1 MRLTLL
7 KDQVTE
13 TYFMSAVIF
22 VQNWKYIIII
32 IITAQETI
40 PERITKLKNIDRTC
54 HEVTV
59 ACYLF

>member
-32 IITAQETI
+32 II
-40 PERITKLKNIDRTC
+40 
-54 HEVTV
+54 VTH
-59 ACYLF
+59 CDNYLLVNGPHTSGSFTQS

>member
-32 IITAQETI
+32 IIKTI
-40 PERITKLKNIDRTC
+40 
-54 HEVTV
+54 EV
-59 ACYLF
+59 LFTSKIN

>member
-32 IITAQETI
+32 KTI
-40 PERITKLKNIDRTC
+40 
-54 HEVTV
+54 EV
-59 ACYLF
+59 LFTSKIN